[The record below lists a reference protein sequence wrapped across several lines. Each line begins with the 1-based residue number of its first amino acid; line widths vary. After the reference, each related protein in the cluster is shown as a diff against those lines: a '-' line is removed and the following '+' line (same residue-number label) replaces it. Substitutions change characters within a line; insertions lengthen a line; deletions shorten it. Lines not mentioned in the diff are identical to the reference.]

1 MLASIKLL
9 SLTLKLL
16 VSPSKEYSDRLWT
29 DDDIPTKSEH
39 GGAHGRN
46 PLSSNLSNPRSETRL
61 PGRKDTKKMKG
72 QLLRYPVSIIS
83 YSFPVKKPEAE
94 VKKQHETGM
103 CRDVMPGVVHQIIG
117 GSLQSCFGEAPFKD
131 PATGENVHT
140 MPTSHF

>member
-1 MLASIKLL
+1 M
-9 SLTLKLL
+9 
-16 VSPSKEYSDRLWT
+16 V
-29 DDDIPTKSEH
+29 EH
-39 GGAHGRN
+39 TVGIRCPATSAIHDPKHVYQVER
-46 PLSSNLSNPRSETRL
+46 TQ
-61 PGRKDTKKMKG
+61 KKMKG

>member
-61 PGRKDTKKMKG
+61 PGRKDTKKNERSTPALSRAYYFLFISG
-72 QLLRYPVSIIS
+72 Q
-83 YSFPVKKPEAE
+83 EARGRG
-94 VKKQHETGM
+94 Q
-103 CRDVMPGVVHQIIG
+103 
-117 GSLQSCFGEAPFKD
+117 EA
-131 PATGENVHT
+131 T
-140 MPTSHF
+140 